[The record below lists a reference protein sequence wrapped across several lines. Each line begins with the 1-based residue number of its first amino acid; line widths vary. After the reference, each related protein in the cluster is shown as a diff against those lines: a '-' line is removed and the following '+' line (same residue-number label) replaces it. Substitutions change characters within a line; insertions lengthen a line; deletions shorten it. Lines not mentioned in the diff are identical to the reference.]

1 MKRHASIALASSGV
15 AGLVL
20 LTSAALA
27 QAPGVSAIVNVNVP
41 GVYGQITIGGG
52 LPQPEVLLPQPVV
65 AVPPPAAV
73 IVEPPQPLYLH
84 VPPGHEKHWA
94 KHCQEYNACGRPVY
108 FVSDRWYREVY
119 SPHQRGDY
127 DGDHERH
134 GHEGGEHGHGHG
146 HGGDHDHGDHD
157 RD

>member
-1 MKRHASIALASSGV
+1 MKRRASIALASVGI
-15 AGLVL
+15 AGFVL
-20 LTSAALA
+20 LTSTAFA
-27 QAPGVSAIVNVNVP
+27 QAPGVSATVNVNVP
-41 GVYGQITIGGG
+41 GVYGQITIGGA

-65 AVPPPAAV
+65 AIPPPAAV